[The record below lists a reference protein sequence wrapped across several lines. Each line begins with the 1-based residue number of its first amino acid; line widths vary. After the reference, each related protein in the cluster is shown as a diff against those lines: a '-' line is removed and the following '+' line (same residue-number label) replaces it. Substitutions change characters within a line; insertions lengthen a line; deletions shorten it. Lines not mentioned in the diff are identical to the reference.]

1 MSSELDTSKFSTSRI
16 IGILSIIGAAITAV
30 LDLGDVIPSKYTAIM
45 LIVATVINSV
55 TERIQGGK
63 SSLKLG
69 LASGDVLKKDIVE
82 EVKEGKL

>member
-45 LIVATVINSV
+45 LVIATVINAV